1 MAGPT
6 IIVLG
11 NDLIAKWV
19 REKVVC
25 GVEHCVA
32 LVGHTVFLILAR
44 PSKLLGSDRQNY
56 LLSQADTLIENTPN
70 NTCIRGLVSSTQKG
84 RL

>member
-1 MAGPT
+1 MAGPA

-11 NDLIAKWV
+11 NNLIAKWM

-56 LLSQADTLIENTPN
+56 LLSQADTKTYHTEQILSPK
-70 NTCIRGLVSSTQKG
+70 LVN
-84 RL
+84 

>member
-1 MAGPT
+1 M
-6 IIVLG
+6 LG
-11 NDLIAKWV
+11 NNLIAKWV

-44 PSKLLGSDRQNY
+44 PSKLLGSDRQRQTE
-56 LLSQADTLIENTPN
+56 LLNQADTKTYHTEQILSPK
-70 NTCIRGLVSSTQKG
+70 LVN
-84 RL
+84 